1 MLAVAVTLRTVSAE
15 ILADNAGVISSLEVS
30 AEILVVA
37 VITRTVSAV
46 MAACIAVSVSTT
58 ANILGTAALRLPVV
72 IAAISGDAA
81 ALLPVVATITRG
93 LIIAIHLTPFLPL
106 SSSSPLQYP

>member
-1 MLAVAVTLRTVSAE
+1 MLAVAVTLRTVSTD
-15 ILADNAGVISSLEVS
+15 I
-30 AEILVVA
+30 VA
-37 VITRTVSAV
+37 VVP
-46 MAACIAVSVSTT
+46 VSTVESVK
-58 ANILGTAALRLPVV
+58 ILGMAVLRLPVV
-72 IAAISGDAA
+72 IAAALGDAA